1 VDNLRL
7 SLNQEKGVKDMKRVF
22 LIVFIGVLVLS
33 VFLGAGTWAAE
44 KKITIAYIG
53 ACTNL
58 PFWITLREAAREKAN
73 ELGVTFLDLT
83 PPQLDAQAQKDAC
96 DNALQQKV
104 DGIIIGAADSRAFGD
119 SLDKAKEMG
128 IPVVAVDTG
137 IDHPWIAS
145 LVQTDNLASAKI
157 AGKYIL
163 ELMQKPG
170 KVLIVGGILGHQT
183 GDARK
188 NGVTEVLQEAGVE
201 VIFRAA
207 DWSPE
212 KAYEVTQ
219 NELNAHPDITAIFGA
234 WDPGA
239 LAAKSVVAE
248 RGLLGKILIVGF
260 DGDPAALKAIKA
272 GEMSGTI
279 KQDNVKMGKDSIQLL
294 VDVIQGKE
302 VPKYIPIMGFII
314 DKNNVDQFLQ

>member
-1 VDNLRL
+1 MKYLRVVL
-7 SLNQEKGVKDMKRVF
+7 GCVLVF
-22 LIVFIGVLVLS
+22 LALFGMEVL
-33 VFLGAGTWAAE
+33 AAE
-44 KKITIAYIG
+44 KPITIAYIG

-58 PFWITLREAAREKAN
+58 PFWITLREAAREKAK
-73 ELGVTFLDLT
+73 ELGVNFLDLT
-83 PPQLDAQAQKDAC
+83 PPQLDAQAQKDAF

-104 DGIIIGAADSRAFGD
+104 DGIIIGAADNRAFDD
-119 SLDKAKEMG
+119 SLNRAQAMG

-145 LVQTDNLASAKI
+145 LVQTDNLASARI
-157 AGKYIL
+157 AGQYIL
-163 ELMQKPG
+163 EHMQKPG

-188 NGVTEVLQEAGVE
+188 NGVTEVLEKAGVE

-212 KAYEVTQ
+212 KAYEITL

-239 LAAKSVVAE
+239 LAAKAAVAE
-248 RGLLGKILIVGF
+248 KGLLGKILIVGF
-260 DGDPAALKAIKA
+260 DGDPAALKAIKN
-272 GEMSGTI
+272 GEMAATI
-279 KQDNVKMGKDSIQLL
+279 KQDNVKMGRDGVQLL

-302 VPKYIPIMGFII
+302 VPKYIPIMGILI
-314 DKNNVDQFLQ
+314 DANNVDEFLKE

>member
-1 VDNLRL
+1 LKYLRVVL
-7 SLNQEKGVKDMKRVF
+7 GCVLVF
-22 LIVFIGVLVLS
+22 LVLAGMEVL
-33 VFLGAGTWAAE
+33 AAE
-44 KKITIAYIG
+44 KPITIAYIG

-58 PFWITLREAAREKAN
+58 PFWITLREAAREKAK
-73 ELGVTFLDLT
+73 ELGVNFLDLT
-83 PPQLDAQAQKDAC
+83 PPQLDAQAQKDAF

-104 DGIIIGAADSRAFGD
+104 DGIIIGAADNRAFDD
-119 SLDKAKEMG
+119 SLNRAQAMG

-145 LVQTDNLASAKI
+145 LVQTDNLASARI
-157 AGKYIL
+157 AGQYIL
-163 ELMQKPG
+163 EHMQKPG

-188 NGVTEVLQEAGVE
+188 NGVTEVLEKAGVE

-212 KAYEVTQ
+212 KAYEITL

-239 LAAKSVVAE
+239 LAAKAAVAE
-248 RGLLGKILIVGF
+248 KGLLGKILIVGF
-260 DGDPAALKAIKA
+260 DGDPAALKAIKN
-272 GEMSGTI
+272 GEMAATI
-279 KQDNVKMGKDSIQLL
+279 KQDNVKMGRDGVQLL

-302 VPKYIPIMGFII
+302 VPKYIPIMGILI
-314 DKNNVDQFLQ
+314 DANNVDEFLKE

>member
-1 VDNLRL
+1 LKYLRVVL
-7 SLNQEKGVKDMKRVF
+7 GCVLVF
-22 LIVFIGVLVLS
+22 LALFGMEVL
-33 VFLGAGTWAAE
+33 AAE
-44 KKITIAYIG
+44 KPITIAYIG

-58 PFWITLREAAREKAN
+58 PFWITLREAAREKAK
-73 ELGVTFLDLT
+73 ELGVNFLDLT
-83 PPQLDAQAQKDAC
+83 PPQLDAQAQKDAF

-104 DGIIIGAADSRAFGD
+104 DGIIIGAADNRAFDD
-119 SLDKAKEMG
+119 SLNRAQAMG

-145 LVQTDNLASAKI
+145 LVQTDNLASARI
-157 AGKYIL
+157 AGQYIL
-163 ELMQKPG
+163 EHMQKPG

-188 NGVTEVLQEAGVE
+188 NGVTEVLEKAGVE

-212 KAYEVTQ
+212 KAYEITL

-239 LAAKSVVAE
+239 LAAKAAVAE
-248 RGLLGKILIVGF
+248 KGLLGKILVVGF
-260 DGDPAALKAIKA
+260 DGDPAALKAIKN
-272 GEMSGTI
+272 GEMAATI
-279 KQDNVKMGKDSIQLL
+279 KQDNVKMGRDGVQLL

-302 VPKYIPIMGFII
+302 VPKYIPIMGILI
-314 DKNNVDQFLQ
+314 DANNVDEFLKE

>member
-1 VDNLRL
+1 MKYLRVVL
-7 SLNQEKGVKDMKRVF
+7 GCVLVF
-22 LIVFIGVLVLS
+22 LALFGMEVL
-33 VFLGAGTWAAE
+33 AAE
-44 KKITIAYIG
+44 KPITIAYIG

-58 PFWITLREAAREKAN
+58 PFWITLREAAREKAK
-73 ELGVTFLDLT
+73 ELGVNFLDLT
-83 PPQLDAQAQKDAC
+83 PPQLDAQAQKDAF

-104 DGIIIGAADSRAFGD
+104 DGIIIGAADNRAFDD
-119 SLDKAKEMG
+119 SLNRAQAMG

-145 LVQTDNLASAKI
+145 LVQTDNLASARI
-157 AGKYIL
+157 AGQYIL
-163 ELMQKPG
+163 EHMQKPG

-188 NGVTEVLQEAGVE
+188 NGVTEVLEKAGVE

-212 KAYEVTQ
+212 KAYEITL

-239 LAAKSVVAE
+239 LAAKAAVAE
-248 RGLLGKILIVGF
+248 KGLLGKILVVGF
-260 DGDPAALKAIKA
+260 DGDPAALKAIKN
-272 GEMSGTI
+272 GEMAATI
-279 KQDNVKMGKDSIQLL
+279 KQDNVKMGRDGVQLL

-302 VPKYIPIMGFII
+302 VPKYIPIMGILI
-314 DKNNVDQFLQ
+314 DANNVDEFLKE

>member
-1 VDNLRL
+1 MKYLRVVL
-7 SLNQEKGVKDMKRVF
+7 GCVLVF
-22 LIVFIGVLVLS
+22 LVLAGMEVL
-33 VFLGAGTWAAE
+33 AAE
-44 KKITIAYIG
+44 KPITIAYIG

-58 PFWITLREAAREKAN
+58 PFWITLREAAREKAK
-73 ELGVTFLDLT
+73 ELGVNFLDLT
-83 PPQLDAQAQKDAC
+83 PPQLDAQAQKDAF

-104 DGIIIGAADSRAFGD
+104 DGIIIGAADNRAFDD
-119 SLDKAKEMG
+119 SLNRAQAMG

-145 LVQTDNLASAKI
+145 LVQTDNLASARI
-157 AGKYIL
+157 AGQYIL
-163 ELMQKPG
+163 EHMQKPG

-188 NGVTEVLQEAGVE
+188 NGVTEVLEKAGVE

-212 KAYEVTQ
+212 KAYEITL

-239 LAAKSVVAE
+239 LAAKAAVAE
-248 RGLLGKILIVGF
+248 KGLLGKILIVGF
-260 DGDPAALKAIKA
+260 DGDPAALKAIKN
-272 GEMSGTI
+272 GEMAATI
-279 KQDNVKMGKDSIQLL
+279 KQDNVKMGRDGVQLL

-302 VPKYIPIMGFII
+302 VPKYIPIMGILI
-314 DKNNVDQFLQ
+314 DANNVDEFLKE

>member
-1 VDNLRL
+1 VDALKYLRVVL
-7 SLNQEKGVKDMKRVF
+7 GCVLVF
-22 LIVFIGVLVLS
+22 LVLAGMEVL
-33 VFLGAGTWAAE
+33 AAE
-44 KKITIAYIG
+44 KPITIAYIG

-58 PFWITLREAAREKAN
+58 PFWITLREAAREKAK
-73 ELGVTFLDLT
+73 ELGVNFLDLT
-83 PPQLDAQAQKDAC
+83 PPQLDAQAQKDAF

-104 DGIIIGAADSRAFGD
+104 DGIIIGAADNRAFDD
-119 SLDKAKEMG
+119 SLNRAQAMG

-145 LVQTDNLASAKI
+145 LVQTDNLASARI
-157 AGKYIL
+157 AGQYIL
-163 ELMQKPG
+163 EHMQKPG

-188 NGVTEVLQEAGVE
+188 NGVTEVLEKAGVE

-212 KAYEVTQ
+212 KAYEITL

-239 LAAKSVVAE
+239 LAAKAAVAE
-248 RGLLGKILIVGF
+248 KGLLGKILIVGF
-260 DGDPAALKAIKA
+260 DGDPAALKAIKN
-272 GEMSGTI
+272 GEMAATI
-279 KQDNVKMGKDSIQLL
+279 KQDNVKMGRDGVQLL

-302 VPKYIPIMGFII
+302 VPKYIPIMGILI
-314 DKNNVDQFLQ
+314 DANNVDEFLKE

>member
-1 VDNLRL
+1 MNALKYLRVVL
-7 SLNQEKGVKDMKRVF
+7 GCVLVF
-22 LIVFIGVLVLS
+22 LALFGMEVL
-33 VFLGAGTWAAE
+33 AAE
-44 KKITIAYIG
+44 KPITIAYIG

-58 PFWITLREAAREKAN
+58 PFWITLREAAREKAK
-73 ELGVTFLDLT
+73 ELGVNFLDLT
-83 PPQLDAQAQKDAC
+83 PPQLDAQAQKDAF

-104 DGIIIGAADSRAFGD
+104 DGIIIGAADNRAFDD
-119 SLDKAKEMG
+119 SLNRAQAMG

-145 LVQTDNLASAKI
+145 LVQTDNLASARI
-157 AGKYIL
+157 AGQYIL
-163 ELMQKPG
+163 EHMQKPG

-188 NGVTEVLQEAGVE
+188 NGVTEVLEKAGVE

-212 KAYEVTQ
+212 KAYEITL

-239 LAAKSVVAE
+239 LAAKAAVAE
-248 RGLLGKILIVGF
+248 KGLLGKILIVGF
-260 DGDPAALKAIKA
+260 DGDPAALKAIKN
-272 GEMSGTI
+272 GEMAATI
-279 KQDNVKMGKDSIQLL
+279 KQDNVKMGRDGVQLL

-302 VPKYIPIMGFII
+302 VPKYIPIMGILI
-314 DKNNVDQFLQ
+314 DANNVDEFLKE